1 MITLF
6 SVLQYYKDLK
16 RFRKQNPPS
25 TPAMPLDERV
35 IAGLSFDILF
45 LALIVYAIIE
55 L

>member
-16 RFRKQNPPS
+16 KFRKQNPPS
-25 TPAMPLDERV
+25 VPAVPLDERV
-35 IAGLSFDILF
+35 ITSLCFDIPF